1 MLHERV
7 VALGDSVT
15 FGVGDDGPNFIG
27 PGWGARVAHQL
38 NATRFL
44 NLSNLGARVR
54 QLSESQLPAALAFRP
69 TISIISI
76 GGNDILRSR
85 FNPAEV
91 ECHLEK
97 VVISLKMIGSEVV
110 LLKIPDPKKTA
121 PGPRMLREALSE
133 RRSALAELINRVG
146 NCTNTPIIQV
156 PDEEAALR
164 REIWHIDRMHPSA
177 QGHQLLADKTLVAL
191 GRSEV
196 RAGISSIQEISR
208 SEAAKWF
215 ASAALMWFVK
225 RSVDLLPTLF
235 WLAIKFRF
243 RQIFIDKLT
252 KRNSVLYLAPVD
264 ARASSELERRTAA

>member
-110 LLKIPDPKKTA
+110 LLKIPDHKKTA
-121 PGPRMLREALSE
+121 PG
-133 RRSALAELINRVG
+133 
-146 NCTNTPIIQV
+146 
-156 PDEEAALR
+156 
-164 REIWHIDRMHPSA
+164 
-177 QGHQLLADKTLVAL
+177 
-191 GRSEV
+191 
-196 RAGISSIQEISR
+196 
-208 SEAAKWF
+208 
-215 ASAALMWFVK
+215 
-225 RSVDLLPTLF
+225 
-235 WLAIKFRF
+235 
-243 RQIFIDKLT
+243 
-252 KRNSVLYLAPVD
+252 
-264 ARASSELERRTAA
+264 